1 MFHFLVGGA
10 AAVCFLSLCLCRVG
24 GGLKKPVASRAGV
37 GDPADCVRNF
47 YGRYVIFYFFFL
59 PGRKG
64 GGLVCPK
71 GFSVFYLLN
80 VVIFACFVWILI
92 KCSLY
97 LHSRSM

>member
-47 YGRYVIFYFFFL
+47 YGRYVIFYFFFYL
-59 PGRKG
+59 GGKGAVWCVRKDF
-64 GGLVCPK
+64 LFFLFVKCCYIR
-71 GFSVFYLLN
+71 VFRMDSY
-80 VVIFACFVWILI
+80 
-92 KCSLY
+92 
-97 LHSRSM
+97 